1 MLKKFD
7 LVIIGAHNGSTTE
20 ELIPKQK
27 NNVLLIE
34 PVAYN
39 LQLLKHKFN
48 NLDNVFIDNVAISN
62 ERSQKKFYFVKE
74 SSIKKLGKK
83 WASGLGSFNK
93 KHILDHYSARFMI
106 NEKDIEETNIKTLAF
121 NNLI

>member
-20 ELIPKQK
+20 ELISKQK

-48 NLDNVFIDNVAISN
+48 NLDNVFIENVAISN
-62 ERSQKKFYFVKE
+62 ER
-74 SSIKKLGKK
+74 
-83 WASGLGSFNK
+83 
-93 KHILDHYSARFMI
+93 R
-106 NEKDIEETNIKTLAF
+106 
-121 NNLI
+121 